1 MDRKDAKRIAGEKA
15 VEFVKNGMI
24 VGLGTGSTSEYFI
37 RSLGKKVNEGISI
50 QAVASSRASAELARK
65 CKIPLIDIND
75 APRIDLT
82 VDGADEIDGKKRM
95 IKGGGGALLREKIL
109 ASSSNEMV
117 VIVDSSKIV
126 EKLGRGKLP
135 VEILY
140 YGSPATRK
148 KLENLGYHGKWR
160 MDGNGAFFI
169 TENGN
174 LIFDISYA
182 SPPDSPEA
190 EHEKMIQIPGV
201 IETGFFVGL
210 AGRVV
215 VGHPDGRAE
224 IL

>member
-1 MDRKDAKRIAGEKA
+1 
-15 VEFVKNGMI
+15 
-24 VGLGTGSTSEYFI
+24 
-37 RSLGKKVNEGISI
+37 
-50 QAVASSRASAELARK
+50 
-65 CKIPLIDIND
+65 
-75 APRIDLT
+75 
-82 VDGADEIDGKKRM
+82 
-95 IKGGGGALLREKIL
+95 
-109 ASSSNEMV
+109 
-117 VIVDSSKIV
+117 
-126 EKLGRGKLP
+126 
-135 VEILY
+135 
-140 YGSPATRK
+140 
-148 KLENLGYHGKWR
+148 

-215 VGHPDGRAE
+215 VGHPDGRTE